1 MAVVLAAVHEKS
13 LKAKV
18 RVYVQDFGS
27 WISIFS
33 EVAGEGD
40 WPMFPKVKQ
49 IKKTLFEELSFIKN
63 SYKKLYNTAELAESM
78 TDADLNFMKL
88 YKAELGESKDDDPKV
103 CGDPLTDEWFINE
116 RWSLV
121 LDIQWP
127 ESGLRACDGHGDD
140 YMKDYPHADGE
151 GGDTWSGWHGDS
163 STGTKQHGDTWSDEK
178 ADSSTGTKTK
188 AESSTKT

>member
-1 MAVVLAAVHEKS
+1 M
-13 LKAKV
+13 
-18 RVYVQDFGS
+18 RQ
-27 WISIFS
+27 
-33 EVAGEGD
+33 
-40 WPMFPKVKQ
+40 VKT
-49 IKKTLFEELSFIKN
+49 TLWEELSFIQN
-63 SYKKLYNTAELAESM
+63 SYKKLAESNKEFAELAETKEFM
-78 TDADLNFMKL
+78 IFMKL
-88 YKAELGESKDDDPKV
+88 YKAGLAESKDDNPQV
-103 CGDPLTDEWFINE
+103 VGEPLTDEWFINE